1 MRKHPMELLLPN
13 SSFSSSFEFMLISAV
28 LTDLSISMSKFLRD
42 YTYSFIAHFR
52 NFVLDVL
59 TCKK

>member
-13 SSFSSSFEFMLISAV
+13 SSFSSSFEFMMISAV

-42 YTYSFIAHFR
+42 YTYSFITHFR
-52 NFVLDVL
+52 DFFFGCSNL
-59 TCKK
+59 

>member
-13 SSFSSSFEFMLISAV
+13 SSFSSLFEFMLISAV

>member
-13 SSFSSSFEFMLISAV
+13 SSFSNLFEFMLISAV

-42 YTYSFIAHFR
+42 YTYSFIEHFR
-52 NFVLDVL
+52 DFFWMF
-59 TCKK
+59 